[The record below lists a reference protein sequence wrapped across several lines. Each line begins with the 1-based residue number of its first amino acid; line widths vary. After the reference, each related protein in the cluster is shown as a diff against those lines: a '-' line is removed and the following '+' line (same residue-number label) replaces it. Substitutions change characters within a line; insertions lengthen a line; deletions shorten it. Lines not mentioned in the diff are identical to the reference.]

1 MNWQRNSMT
10 SVDSPTNPL
19 IAANAQPQAEP
30 PRARRPVAWFS
41 PENVTSVQICRVLLV
56 VFTLGAWELGADR
69 IFDSFFF
76 SKPSR
81 VFAQAARELVSPGF
95 YVDLGV
101 TALEMSVGFAIG
113 AVAGIVLGVLLARWA
128 FVAKVF
134 DPILLALYSIP
145 RVALAPMLIV
155 WFGIGYASKIFLG
168 GTLVFFITFFNTL
181 SGIRGVDRALCDIA
195 RVQKA
200 TEWQIFWKV
209 MLPSASSWIITS
221 IKISLPFALV
231 GVILGEF
238 LVSSA
243 GLGYRLNAYS
253 TNYNMAG
260 ALAVVLLMMVIMLVL
275 TSLTNAI
282 EARVLRWRP
291 KSGAEPVAQS

>member
-1 MNWQRNSMT
+1 MT
-10 SVDSPTNPL
+10 SVDSPTDPL
-19 IAANAQPQAEP
+19 LVGNAQPAPPAAP
-30 PRARRPVAWFS
+30 PRPVPWFS
-41 PENVTSVQICRVLLV
+41 PDNGTSVQICRILFV
-56 VFTLGAWELGADR
+56 VITLGAWELGSNR
-69 IFDSFFF
+69 LFDAFFF
-76 SKPSR
+76 SAPSK
-81 VFAQAARELVSPGF
+81 VFAQAARELVTPSF
-95 YVDLGV
+95 YTDLGV
-101 TALEMSVGFAIG
+101 TALEMGVGFVIG
-113 AVAGIVLGVLLARWA
+113 AVSGISLGVLLARWA
-128 FVAKVF
+128 FVAKVL
-134 DPILLALYSIP
+134 DPVLLALYSIP

-168 GTLVFFITFFNTL
+168 ATLVFFITFFNTL

-253 TNYNMAG
+253 TNYNIAG
-260 ALAVVLLMMVIMLVL
+260 ALAVVLLMMVMMLVL
-275 TSLTNAI
+275 TSLTNAF

-291 KSGAEPVAQS
+291 KSAAERVAQS